1 MSKRGTENQITKDDY
16 ERGDDDESSSIMG
29 TFRKASN
36 DELAK
41 RPIRTLRRLGAKTLS
56 DQSDDG
62 SKKTS
67 AFASMGPLSTTPF
80 PQPSSDPAARP
91 NPFANISFGV
101 PPATSTTTSTTTT
114 TTAGTNAFSST
125 PTPSTT
131 TATTTTAATFT
142 PTATFASTTE
152 PPKAQPSSVF
162 GGVFGQPSAK
172 TESGSS
178 TSTFSSGFG
187 NGFGN
192 TSSTPSFSNNAF
204 TFNVGSNA
212 KPLTM
217 PDSDSS
223 KNSSTR
229 DRESYRRALRG
240 VNNSFL
246 KKIQKE
252 MEHNP
257 TVNLAQIFQ
266 QYIDHRV
273 KVRKAFRGIEEP
285 RAIVLSDTKECDS
298 SGGSPGGPR
307 PSSKFSRTSSG
318 SLDSPKMSFGLP
330 VDITSGANKKP
341 FGGFGFGG
349 ATTNSDGSTSAP
361 GATTSLTAPTLTVAG
376 GTSSGPA
383 VSPSG
388 FPSIGGTASMF
399 GFGSSSMKGAVD
411 PPKNPTSSAWNFG
424 APTSNTL
431 SSSTFPTAPSATSA
445 SGLFSSSTSANAVA
459 TPKPFSFNPPPTSSG
474 GPPKPFAFQI
484 PPPVA
489 TSSDTT
495 TGQED
500 SEKMPDDT
508 KSQLVDNREGEE
520 DEKTV
525 LEIRAKLFSI
535 INNEYK
541 DLGVG
546 QFRVNENSET
556 KKRRMIMRTSGTGL
570 ITLNSEYFIS
580 LVQST
585 YIRLRAGWVIQ
596 GMPAKREKNNLTLFA
611 IEEGKPRKFM
621 LRVKEEE
628 SAKELLQALDAGQN
642 S

>member
-16 ERGDDDESSSIMG
+16 ERGDDDESSSIIG
-29 TFRKASN
+29 TFKKASS

-62 SKKTS
+62 PKKTS
-67 AFASMGPLSTTPF
+67 VFASMGPLSTTPF
-80 PQPSSDPAARP
+80 SQPSSDPVTRP
-91 NPFANISFGV
+91 ANPFANISFGV
-101 PPATSTTTSTTTT
+101 PPATTTPTPTP
-114 TTAGTNAFSST
+114 TATTNAFTTT
-125 PTPSTT
+125 PAPPTTITT
-131 TATTTTAATFT
+131 TATFTPAATFA
-142 PTATFASTTE
+142 PITE
-152 PPKAQPSSVF
+152 PPKVQSSSVF
-162 GGVFGQPSAK
+162 GGVFGQPAAK
-172 TESGSS
+172 TESGAPS
-178 TSTFSSGFG
+178 TSSFSSGFG

-192 TSSTPSFSNNAF
+192 TSLAPAFSNNAF

-212 KPLTM
+212 KPLTI
-217 PDSDSS
+217 PDADSS
-223 KNSSTR
+223 RSPSTK

-240 VNNSFL
+240 VNTSFL

-298 SGGSPGGPR
+298 NGGSPGGLK
-307 PSSKFSRTSSG
+307 SSGKFSRTGSG
-318 SLDSPKMSFGLP
+318 SLDLPKMSFGLP
-330 VDITSGANKKP
+330 VDITANSSGANKKP
-341 FGGFGFGG
+341 FGGFGFGA
-349 ATTNSDGSTSAP
+349 ATTNSDGSTSAT
-361 GATTSLTAPTLTVAG
+361 GATTSLAAPALTVAG
-376 GTSSGPA
+376 MTPGPA
-383 VSPSG
+383 ASPSG

-411 PPKNPTSSAWNFG
+411 PPKNPTSSAWNLS
-424 APTSNTL
+424 APPSNTL
-431 SSSTFPTAPSATSA
+431 SSSSSFPSSSLATPSA
-445 SGLFSSSTSANAVA
+445 SGLFSSSASANAVA
-459 TPKPFSFNPPPTSSG
+459 TPKPFSFNPPPASAG
-474 GPPKPFAFQI
+474 GPPKPFAFQV

-489 TSSDTT
+489 TTSSDATA
-495 TGQED
+495 GQED
-500 SEKMPDDT
+500 NEKMPDDT

-525 LEIRAKLFSI
+525 FEVRAKLFSI

-556 KKRRMIMRTSGTGL
+556 KKRRMIMRTSG
-570 ITLNSEYFIS
+570 
-580 LVQST
+580 
-585 YIRLRAGWVIQ
+585 WVIQ
-596 GMPAKREKNNLTLFA
+596 GMPAKRDKNNITLFA

-621 LRVKEEE
+621 LRVKEEQPAE
-628 SAKELLQALDAGQN
+628 ELLQALLAGQ
-642 S
+642 SA

>member
-80 PQPSSDPAARP
+80 PQPSLDPAARP

-114 TTAGTNAFSST
+114 TTAATNAFSST
-125 PTPSTT
+125 PAPSTT
-131 TATTTTAATFT
+131 TATTTTTATFT

-172 TESGSS
+172 IESGSS
-178 TSTFSSGFG
+178 TSSFSSGFG

-192 TSSTPSFSNNAF
+192 TSSAPAFSNNAF

-217 PDSDSS
+217 PDADSS
-223 KNSSTR
+223 KNPSTR

-298 SGGSPGGPR
+298 NGGSPGGPR
-307 PSSKFSRTSSG
+307 PSSKFTRTSSG

-349 ATTNSDGSTSAP
+349 ATTNSDGSTSGP

-376 GTSSGPA
+376 GTPSGPA

-411 PPKNPTSSAWNFG
+411 PPKNPTSSAWNLG

-431 SSSTFPTAPSATSA
+431 SSSSTFPTTPSTTSSA

-459 TPKPFSFNPPPTSSG
+459 IPKPFSFNPPPAPSG
-474 GPPKPFAFQI
+474 GPPKPFAFQV

-489 TSSDTT
+489 TTSSDATA
-495 TGQED
+495 GQED

-508 KSQLVDNREGEE
+508 QSQLVDNREGEE

-525 LEIRAKLFSI
+525 FEIRAKLFSI

-570 ITLNSEYFIS
+570 ITLNS
-580 LVQST
+580 
-585 YIRLRAGWVIQ
+585 WVIQ

-621 LRVKEEE
+621 LRVKEEQ
-628 SAKELLQALDAGQN
+628 SAEELLQALDAGQN